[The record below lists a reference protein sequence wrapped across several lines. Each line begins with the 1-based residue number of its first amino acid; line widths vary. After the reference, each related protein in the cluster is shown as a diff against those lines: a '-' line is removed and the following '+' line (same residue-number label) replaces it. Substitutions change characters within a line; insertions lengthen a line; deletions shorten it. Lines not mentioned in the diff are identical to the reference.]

1 MRLSK
6 KCEYA
11 FRALFAVARRPEQ
24 QFSIAELA
32 RREGIPTKFLE
43 QILLGLRHAGILTS
57 KRGVGGGYAL
67 RRLPEEITVGEVVR
81 AMDGPLPAPPS
92 AGRGGPFETLLREL
106 HAETLAA
113 LEERTLADILSRT
126 SEGVGTLSFDI

>member
-32 RREGIPTKFLE
+32 RRESIPTKFLE
-43 QILLGLRHAGILTS
+43 QILLGLRHAGVLSS

-67 RRLPEEITVGEVVR
+67 CRHPEEITVAEVVR
-81 AMDGPLPAPPS
+81 AMDGPLPAPPP
-92 AGRGGPFETLLREL
+92 AGRGGAFETLLREL
-106 HAETLAA
+106 HGATVAA
-113 LEERTLADILSRT
+113 LEERTLADILRRT
-126 SEGVGTLSFDI
+126 PQEAGTLSFEI